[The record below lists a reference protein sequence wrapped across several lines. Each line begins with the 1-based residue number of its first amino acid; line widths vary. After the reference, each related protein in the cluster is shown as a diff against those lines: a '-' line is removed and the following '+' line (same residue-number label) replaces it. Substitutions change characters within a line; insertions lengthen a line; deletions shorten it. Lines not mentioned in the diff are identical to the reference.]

1 MSSEFR
7 FVVSAWSRSTNPPP
21 THQTSIAQNKNV
33 LFIIDFP
40 FLAQILLHLPHP
52 RPPST
57 HTSTTM
63 MKHNLRPLPTRLSS
77 DAAAP
82 AISARGASENRAPSF
97 GAMGMNA
104 QAAAANVIKPGLAA
118 PANAALAQRR
128 PGGALRDISNSM
140 PIANQQMNDPAK
152 KKVEFLVNLAF
163 AYMVCARLHFV
174 ALLAC
179 PRVASCNMLPS
190 AMSPLHHSCRDA
202 RHNHSFCNHPNPRS
216 HQSNH
221 VALTHRPSSSSR

>member
-1 MSSEFR
+1 
-7 FVVSAWSRSTNPPP
+7 
-21 THQTSIAQNKNV
+21 
-33 LFIIDFP
+33 
-40 FLAQILLHLPHP
+40 
-52 RPPST
+52 
-57 HTSTTM
+57 M

-140 PIANQQMNDPAK
+140 PVANQQMNDPAK
-152 KKVEFLVNLAF
+152 KKVELFFQLRTCMHIVSAG
-163 AYMVCARLHFV
+163 LHFV
-174 ALLAC
+174 VLPAKAC
-179 PRVASCNMLPS
+179 TRVA
-190 AMSPLHHSCRDA
+190 A
-202 RHNHSFCNHPNPRS
+202 
-216 HQSNH
+216 
-221 VALTHRPSSSSR
+221 